1 MLFGREQQHQQA
13 PSSSSSHFDSLASL
27 RNHHH
32 HQQQHSQQQQQQE
45 SQQEQEQATTNSM
58 GDDGYDHT
66 GQGVESFFSY
76 ENLNVKVLNEHTT
89 SLGGGGNGSGSGRH
103 HQQSGWSFGFG
114 GGRNGGSGGN
124 NGASAISMAPFHDDT
139 DCFAASNTS
148 GEGNSFGLDLS
159 CLRPSSEYNN
169 NNNNINDTN
178 SQIGSTA
185 FLEDRGRFFNNRHA
199 KRLKTDR
206 QQANNP
212 SEATDKL
219 LSDELKRLTIHERE
233 KVTEDIHG
241 ISDVI
246 EETAEFVQQSI
257 EQFDSEIIKLR
268 KRHARITSST
278 FAVAY
283 EKALFLNPRLVQQDT
298 NFKLLFLRGDAFN
311 AEKAASRMMLFFT
324 TKLEL
329 FGLDKLTKQ
338 PITLDDLSDE
348 DKECLYTGGIQP
360 LPMKDRSGRRVIMV
374 FPKHT
379 KMGMSPPDVST

>member
-1 MLFGREQQHQQA
+1 MLFGTAQQHQQQRQT
-13 PSSSSSHFDSLASL
+13 SSSFDPLASL

-32 HQQQHSQQQQQQE
+32 RHHHSQQQEE
-45 SQQEQEQATTNSM
+45 SEEGQARANLM
-58 GDDGYDHT
+58 GDDNYDHT
-66 GQGVESFFSY
+66 GQGGESFFLF

-89 SLGGGGNGSGSGRH
+89 SGGGGGRK
-103 HQQSGWSFGFG
+103 QQQQRGGWSFGFG
-114 GGRNGGSGGN
+114 GGGGSNGGNGGGN
-124 NGASAISMAPFHDDT
+124 DGASAISMVPFHDDT
-139 DCFAASNTS
+139 DCFAAASNGGGS
-148 GEGNSFGLDLS
+148 SCGLDLS
-159 CLRPSSEYNN
+159 CLRPSSEYNSYS
-169 NNNNINDTN
+169 N
-178 SQIGSTA
+178 SQIGTSTA
-185 FLEDRGRFFNNRHA
+185 FLEDRGRYYMNRHS
-199 KRLKTDR
+199 KRLKTERR
-206 QQANNP
+206 QPPTNNP

-219 LSDELKRLTIHERE
+219 LSDELKRLTLHERE

-246 EETAEFVQQSI
+246 EETNEFVQQSV
-257 EQFDSEIIKLR
+257 EQFDAEIIKLR
-268 KRHARITSST
+268 KRHARITTSN

-283 EKALFLNPRLVQQDT
+283 EKALFLNPRLVQQDI
-298 NFKLLFLRGDAFN
+298 NFKLLFLRGDAFD

-338 PITLDDLSDE
+338 PITLDDLTDE

-379 KMGMSPPDVST
+379 EMGLSLPFVSMYTHLVLAFLV